1 MGSRTFR
8 PIARTA
14 RPITTERDYRG
25 VKKLVAEHAWTFFF
39 VETERLEALV
49 RELTDYE
56 IRAEESEAGFT
67 VEWAEWAF
75 VQEVDAREEQRR
87 RWRDVLN

>member
-8 PIARTA
+8 PIARIA

-25 VKKLVAEHAWTFFF
+25 VKKLVAERAWTFFF

-56 IRAEESEAGFT
+56 IRVEESEAGFT

-75 VQEVDAREEQRR
+75 VQQANDHHEQHR
-87 RWRDVLN
+87 RWRDVLV